1 VELKK
6 YFWSKSLGNLNIK
19 NLVGVEKELSAKEIL
34 ENNQVFKKDEYIWFN
49 SVLQDIL
56 AKNNIDKSI
65 QALLSS
71 IFNKEEIKI
80 FNETKPEKY
89 SENMPKAI
97 KNITSINEVKN
108 FGLVNIKSPIQ
119 LNAGLT
125 IFYGRNGSGKT
136 TIYKALCNALGYN
149 KYCIR
154 RIGETSEQGEIRLQ
168 INNNTEELEW
178 KEGTDIQSIVGVK
191 IFDSSESQALVEKDQ
206 TNELKIVSF
215 GEEYFVK
222 ILETLGIIE
231 EQIKQISNGILERIN
246 LQSELIYNYQKIAN
260 KEPSKGDL
268 DRLKSS
274 DFNKEELDR
283 IEDELY
289 EIRNIDE
296 LSLINSFDKYKNIIG
311 FVLTT
316 IENETKP
323 RLDIE
328 KIHEYNELLKQY
340 LEEKKEKKIST
351 FDSINILPKE
361 WISNRKWEIFIS
373 SSESFIEDAHLEEL
387 SKNKC
392 IYCLQDLTNSENKKL
407 VNSYSLIKELAVANN
422 DTLETSINGY
432 IQAFANVKQGYE
444 LIKNSDQ
451 LKLTSDQQIKIDSL
465 IRTLEAIITKATKNE
480 EIIIT
485 NEEQEILTEVN
496 EFLIKDFDKRAESHK
511 NNLQDIQQKQQ
522 SIKGLEEKKNNLQ
535 VLKLV
540 KENLKSFE
548 EYLENKD
555 ILISV
560 EKITKSIPSL
570 KRYTNQLR
578 GGFQRSQLLKGFG
591 ERIDAEYKGLG
602 FVPQDC
608 WNMNIVTSDIESK
621 RLFRMGDHH
630 LKDVFSEGEQ
640 KIHSIAD
647 FLANAEYEN
656 FKGVFIFDDP
666 VNSLDEFYIE
676 KIAKRILSLIE
687 NENQVI
693 VFTHNLIFLNAL
705 TELSG
710 VKEYKQL
717 EKHTDRIA
725 ILNTNTETSSQVAE
739 RKKYIEAQIQEINT
753 KLKNGEK
760 IEDDYIRSIY
770 SLISGYLEF
779 IFESKF
785 LKDVV
790 SRFRMNIRMASIDKI
805 PENMSNDNCQKLTK
819 LYNNGSKYV
828 SRHANP
834 SLVEAVYSP
843 NPTELL
849 TFWDEVIEFVK
860 GLS

>member
-1 VELKK
+1 MEE
-6 YFWSKSLGNLNIK
+6 
-19 NLVGVEKELSAKEIL
+19 EKELSAKEIL
-34 ENNQVFKKDEYIWFN
+34 ENNQVFKKDEYIWFYN
-49 SVLQDIL
+49 VLQDIL

-80 FNETKPEKY
+80 SIETQPEKY
-89 SENMPKAI
+89 FENIPKAI
-97 KNITSINEVKN
+97 KNITSINEIKN
-108 FGLVNIKSPIQ
+108 FGLVDIKSPIQ
-119 LNAGLT
+119 LNSGLT

-149 KYCIR
+149 KYCTR
-154 RIGETSEQGEIRLQ
+154 RIGEKSEQGEIKLQ
-168 INNNTEELEW
+168 INNNAEELEW
-178 KEGTDIQSIVGVK
+178 KEGADVQSIVGVK

-231 EQIKQISNGILERIN
+231 EQIKQISNGIVEKVN
-246 LQSELIYNYQKIAN
+246 LQSDLINNYQRISN
-260 KEPSKGDL
+260 KEPSKEDL
-268 DRLKSS
+268 DRLKYS
-274 DFNKEELDR
+274 DFNKEELDK
-283 IEDELY
+283 IEEKLY
-289 EIRNIDE
+289 EINNIDE
-296 LSLINSFDKYKNIIG
+296 LSLINSFDKYKKIIG

-323 RLDIE
+323 RLNIE
-328 KIHEYNELLKQY
+328 KIHKYNELLKQY
-340 LEEKKEKKIST
+340 LEEKKKKKIST

-361 WISNRKWEIFIS
+361 WISNPKWEIFIS
-373 SSESFIEDAHLEEL
+373 SSQSFIEDAHLEEL
-387 SKNKC
+387 SNKKC
-392 IYCLQDLTNSENKKL
+392 IYCLQDLTSSENKEL

-422 DTLETSINGY
+422 STLETSINGY
-432 IQAFANVKQGYE
+432 LQAFANVKQGYE

-451 LKLTSDQQIKIDSL
+451 LTLTGDQQIKIDSL
-465 IRTLEAIITKATKNE
+465 IRTLESIITKAIKNE

-485 NEEQEILTEVN
+485 NEERDLLNEVN

-511 NNLQDIQQKQQ
+511 SKLQDIQQKQQ
-522 SIKGLEEKKNNLQ
+522 SIKSLEEKKNNLQ
-535 VLKLV
+535 ILKLV
-540 KENLKSFE
+540 KENLNSFE
-548 EYLENKD
+548 EYLENKEI
-555 ILISV
+555 ILNV
-560 EKITKSIPSL
+560 EKITKSIPFL

-578 GGFQRSQLLKGFG
+578 GDFQRSQLLQGFG
-591 ERIDAEYKGLG
+591 ERIDEEYKGFG

-621 RLFRMGDHH
+621 RLFRMGDYH

-640 KIHSIAD
+640 KIHSMAD

-656 FKGVFIFDDP
+656 FKGVYIFDDP

-676 KIAKRILSLIE
+676 RITKRILSLIE

-717 EKHTDRIA
+717 EKHTDKIA

-753 KLKNGEK
+753 RLKNGEK
-760 IEDDYIRSIY
+760 IEDDNIRSIY

-790 SRFRMNIRMASIDKI
+790 SRFRMNIRMGSIDKM
-805 PENMSNDNCQKLTK
+805 PENMTNDNCQKLTK

-828 SRHANP
+828 SRHANS

-843 NPTELL
+843 NPTELV
-849 TFWDEVIEFVK
+849 TFWEEVVEFVK